1 MNLHPIQYQD
11 LVRRA
16 LEEDL
21 GDAGDLTSQTL
32 IEASAVGVARFEFRE
47 PGIVAG
53 LMVAREVCLQVD
65 PRIEFQEL
73 AADGDRVEAMAVVA
87 RVKGPVSSLLTAERV
102 ALNFLGRMCG
112 IATLTRRYVD
122 AIAGTGT
129 KVVCTRKTTPTLR
142 ALEKYSVRMGG
153 GQNHRF
159 GLYDGILIKD
169 NHIAALGSINA
180 AIKRAKERAGHMVMI
195 EAEVTSLNML
205 REALDAGAQVVL
217 LDNMS
222 PEQIKDCVAIAKG
235 RATTEAS
242 GGIRLDNIRQYAEAG
257 VDRISVGR
265 LTHSAACHD
274 ISLELE
280 TQ

>member
-32 IEASAVGVARFEFRE
+32 IEAGAVGVARFEFRE

>member
-142 ALEKYSVRMGG
+142 ALEKYSVGMGG

>member
-1 MNLHPIQYQD
+1 MNLHPIKYQD

-32 IEASAVGVARFEFRE
+32 IEPSAVGVARFEFRE

-87 RVKGPVSSLLTAERV
+87 RIKGPVSSLLTAERV

-142 ALEKYSVRMGG
+142 ALEKYAVRMGG
-153 GQNHRF
+153 GHNHRF

-169 NHIAALGSINA
+169 NHVAALGSVSA

-195 EAEVTSLNML
+195 EAEVTSLEML
-205 REALDAGAQVVL
+205 REALDAGVQVAL

-222 PEQIKDCVAIAKG
+222 PDQIRDCVAIARG

-242 GGIRLDNIRQYAEAG
+242 GGIRLENIRQYAEAG

>member
-65 PRIEFQEL
+65 PCIEFQEL
-73 AADGDRVEAMAVVA
+73 AADGDRVEAMAMVA
-87 RVKGPVSSLLTAERV
+87 RITGPVSSLLTAERV

-153 GQNHRF
+153 GHNHRF

-169 NHIAALGSINA
+169 NHVAALGSITA

-195 EAEVTSLNML
+195 EAEVTSLDML

-222 PEQIKDCVAIAKG
+222 PDQIRDCVAIAKG